1 MKILIINQF
10 TRGIGGVDKIVNS
23 QVKCFKKNKIDYH
36 LFAFFNKEFD
46 DLNALQKMIFLKN
59 YFSKK
64 LFISQL
70 EEICV
75 SFKPDIV
82 HFHNLFPLMHSS
94 VLNFFK
100 EKKIK
105 KIYHLH
111 NFYPFCLNSYFYDN
125 NKICF
130 ECYNEK
136 SFKPGV
142 DKKCYN
148 ESHLQSLFVSKGRA
162 SVSDWLENKF
172 NIDKYIAVSNFV
184 KTEYCKLGFS
194 KDIIKM
200 IYNPVELQE
209 FKPEQYA
216 SGYVLFMG
224 SIIKA
229 KGIFD
234 FVNIAKKLKNIK
246 FVIAGGGK
254 DLAEVL
260 NLIKDE
266 SNIEYVGEVD
276 GDLKNKLL
284 ANAKF
289 VMAPSLCYETFGLVV
304 IEANSFG
311 KSVLA
316 SRRGGLEELIT
327 ENKNGF
333 LYEPGDIDLLTQKAK
348 KVYESIPNNYDRNY
362 CLEFSKN
369 FSLDNFCN
377 NLLSVYNQVLNN

>member
-1 MKILIINQF
+1 MKVLIINQF

-23 QVKCFKKNKIDYH
+23 QAKCFEKNKIVYR
-36 LFAFFNKEFD
+36 LFSFFNKEFD
-46 DLNALQKMIFLKN
+46 DLNALQKVIFLKN

-64 LFISQL
+64 LFIRQL

-100 EKKIK
+100 ERKIK

-136 SFKPGV
+136 SFKSGV

-172 NIDKYIAVSNFV
+172 NINKYIAVSNFV
-184 KTEYCKLGFS
+184 KTEYNKLGFS
-194 KDIIKM
+194 KDIIEM

-209 FKPEQYA
+209 YKPEQND
-216 SGYVLFMG
+216 SGHVLFMG

-234 FVNIAKKLKNIK
+234 FIDVAKKLKNIK
-246 FVIAGGGK
+246 FIIAGGGK
-254 DLAEVL
+254 DLSDVL
-260 NLIKDE
+260 NLIKNE
-266 SNIEYVGEVD
+266 SNIEYSGEVD

-304 IEANSFG
+304 IEANSLG

-333 LYEPGDIDLLTQKAK
+333 LYEPGDIDLLTQKVK
-348 KVYESIPNNYDRNY
+348 NVYESIPDNYDRNY
-362 CLEFSKN
+362 CLEFAKN
-369 FSLDNFCN
+369 FSQDNFYN
-377 NLLSVYNQVLNN
+377 NLMNVYNQVLNN